1 MNKASKSCAFFI
13 LSKESESESRGE
25 KGGRGGRN
33 TQNSSIFFVW
43 RNPKKKINKHKRD
56 VFSRERPKKHPKK
69 QSIPSR
75 ERGSAREE
83 EHRSSHF
90 TRANTIIMA
99 LRQTLKQFT
108 SKTTAFA
115 PLLSRAGG
123 VQMYSTVIEGLKY
136 ASSHEWYVH
145 RNSFSN
151 LFWVNFRFGFTLLLC
166 CSGTHFFVFFLSLL
180 GFIPV

>member
-1 MNKASKSCAFFI
+1 MLFSSSRKRARARAEEK
-13 LSKESESESRGE
+13 KEEEGAE
-25 KGGRGGRN
+25 THK
-33 TQNSSIFFVW
+33 TLPYFLFEEIQ
-43 RNPKKKINKHKRD
+43 KKKINKHKSD

>member
-1 MNKASKSCAFFI
+1 MLFSSSRKRARARAEEKKEEEGAETHKTLPYFLFEEIQKKRSTNTRATCSLASDRK
-13 LSKESESESRGE
+13 
-25 KGGRGGRN
+25 N
-33 TQNSSIFFVW
+33 TQ
-43 RNPKKKINKHKRD
+43 
-56 VFSRERPKKHPKK
+56 KK